1 MENEPRVHKAPH
13 HFYFDYTDA
22 PKTIEDII
30 DRINTK
36 KYDNLDD
43 LLKSI
48 EWELVGDDLIEPIN
62 VRHFTKCIVDNEVRL
77 DVMRFLNKYAKQ
89 YFRQAAETFEYNENV
104 RVATSTA
111 LVRESIK
118 SADEYLDLF
127 VDELGFLI
135 DQLEN
140 SGEFSG
146 DKFAKQTK
154 RITELEKQ
162 VKELQTAN
170 HKLQDKVNRFE
181 NPAKYGHYIPSELNN
196 RIFLEVMNFLQHKQ
210 IVLPLYDDSNYG
222 RRVYCYHWYGKKAL
236 FGYYVERM
244 NHELELNEAR
254 DLLNWQIF
262 EAAIDNYSDLVDEAR
277 KAVSKYR
284 KNPKTLLPAKAD
296 IIDDAIRYANGEMKN
311 AEIQKL

>member
-13 HFYFDYTDA
+13 HFYFDLTDA

-30 DRINTK
+30 DRINKK

-43 LLKSI
+43 LLKTI

-89 YFRQAAETFEYNENV
+89 YFRQAAETFEYNENF

-135 DQLEN
+135 NQLEN

-181 NPAKYGHYIPSELNN
+181 NPAKYGHYIPPN
-196 RIFLEVMNFLQHKQ
+196 
-210 IVLPLYDDSNYG
+210 
-222 RRVYCYHWYGKKAL
+222 
-236 FGYYVERM
+236 
-244 NHELELNEAR
+244 
-254 DLLNWQIF
+254 
-262 EAAIDNYSDLVDEAR
+262 
-277 KAVSKYR
+277 
-284 KNPKTLLPAKAD
+284 
-296 IIDDAIRYANGEMKN
+296 
-311 AEIQKL
+311 

>member
-1 MENEPRVHKAPH
+1 MENEPRVHKAPQ

-22 PKTIEDII
+22 PKTIEEII

-140 SGEFSG
+140 SG
-146 DKFAKQTK
+146 
-154 RITELEKQ
+154 
-162 VKELQTAN
+162 
-170 HKLQDKVNRFE
+170 
-181 NPAKYGHYIPSELNN
+181 
-196 RIFLEVMNFLQHKQ
+196 
-210 IVLPLYDDSNYG
+210 
-222 RRVYCYHWYGKKAL
+222 
-236 FGYYVERM
+236 
-244 NHELELNEAR
+244 
-254 DLLNWQIF
+254 
-262 EAAIDNYSDLVDEAR
+262 
-277 KAVSKYR
+277 
-284 KNPKTLLPAKAD
+284 
-296 IIDDAIRYANGEMKN
+296 
-311 AEIQKL
+311 